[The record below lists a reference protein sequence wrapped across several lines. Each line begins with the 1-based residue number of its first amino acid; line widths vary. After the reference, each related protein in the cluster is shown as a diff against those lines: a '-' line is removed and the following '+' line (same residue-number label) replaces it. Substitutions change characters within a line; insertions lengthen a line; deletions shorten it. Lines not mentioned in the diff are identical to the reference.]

1 MTDSAPEAI
10 SAGPRRS
17 ARATIALVT
26 AVAALGVSALQWF
39 GESREERAQA
49 DEIGKLQRRLQ
60 GLDDRVERSRAELA
74 RVRNGIGDG
83 GLAEE
88 SLAARLAR
96 LEDSFARLPGGG
108 EARFLWAA
116 EQAEEYLR
124 AANAR
129 ENLARDTAG
138 ALVALSLADAQL
150 QASGDPRF
158 TPVRKLIAAEQAA
171 LRAVPTVDTEGLAL
185 RLDTLAQSLRTLP
198 RKDAAPPAFRAAAEP
213 AAPEL
218 SGYARARAAVS
229 SAFTRIVSIRRTPE
243 PTVTLLPDEAAAV
256 LLRSLELEL
265 QVARL
270 ALVQGETAGF
280 RTALAAGRRGLT
292 QYFDGG
298 NAGVQGALAELD
310 AIAGTPLPERLPD
323 ISGSLGAMV
332 RLRESGWRR

>member
-1 MTDSAPEAI
+1 MTDSAPEAKP
-10 SAGPRRS
+10 AGLRPS
-17 ARATIALVT
+17 ARATLALVA
-26 AVAALGVSALQWF
+26 AVAALGLSTLQWF
-39 GESREERAQA
+39 SDRGEEGAGS

-60 GLDDRVERSRAELA
+60 ALDDRLERSRAELA
-74 RVRNGIGDG
+74 RVRNSIGDD

-88 SLAARLAR
+88 SLAARLTR
-96 LEDSFARLPGGG
+96 LEDSLARLPGGG

-138 ALVALSLADAQL
+138 ALVALTLADAQL

-171 LRAVPTVDTEGLAL
+171 LRAVPKVDTEGLAL
-185 RLDTLAQSLRTLP
+185 RLDTLAQSLGTLP
-198 RKDAAPPAFRAAAEP
+198 RKDAAPPSFRAEP
-213 AAPEL
+213 VPADAEL

-229 SAFTRIVSIRRTPE
+229 NAFTRIVSIRRTPE

-256 LLRSLELEL
+256 LLRSLQLEL

-280 RTALAAGRRGLT
+280 RTALAATRRGLT
-292 QYFDGG
+292 QYFDAGHT
-298 NAGVQGALAELD
+298 GVQGTLAELD
-310 AIAGTPLPERLPD
+310 AIAATPLPERLPD